1 MTSGFPPAEAAEQE
15 TERPVRVLLVDDH
28 DFFRAGLRSL
38 LTEEPDVEVVGEA
51 PDGASGI
58 ELYPLRQ
65 PDVVLMDLKMPGI
78 SGIEATRRLLASWPD
93 ARVLVLTVSADD
105 TAVLDAIRAGASGYI
120 VKDATIDEIVRGVR
134 AVASGQFLAAPRV
147 SRALVTAAEGASERA
162 EGVERVASKL
172 SERELRVLQLIAE
185 GKGNSEISAEL
196 YISPST
202 VKNHVGEILDKLGV
216 DNRVE
221 AAVYA
226 VRSGLV

>member
-147 SRALVTAAEGASERA
+147 SRALVTAVEGASERA

-172 SERELRVLQLIAE
+172 SERELRVLQLIGE